1 MMNSR
6 QEELDK
12 IKAQIAG
19 EEQID
24 WKSITRK
31 INFDPS
37 NPLSLRN
44 IDPDSK
50 SNLDQIMDGMFEAE
64 SDIALRNEFIE
75 DLKRHTEKGKSI
87 FTYRALKSA
96 LLEMKSRAEELYD
109 KVKMTRAEFIGY
121 IQDAIDKIDDIV
133 VDMNTERYEEA
144 ERLLADEAGFEEL
157 KQLQI
162 EYHKAIEVL
171 AIESAVNDQ
180 KKLTGNTISLL
191 SLLHPDN
198 EQKEE
203 K

>member
-1 MMNSR
+1 MNNSR

-19 EEQID
+19 EKEID
-24 WKSITRK
+24 WRSITRK
-31 INFDPS
+31 VNFDPS

-44 IDPDSK
+44 IDPDSG
-50 SNLDQIMDGMFEAE
+50 SHLDSILNDMFEAE
-64 SDIALRNEFIE
+64 SDLELRNQFIN
-75 DLKRHTEKGKSI
+75 DLKHHTEKGKSI

-96 LLEMKSRAEELYD
+96 LLEMKSRADELCN

-133 VDMNTERYEEA
+133 VAMNTERYEEA

-171 AIESAVNDQ
+171 AIEGAINDQ
-180 KKLTGNTISLL
+180 KKLQGSTVNLL
-191 SLLHPDN
+191 SLLHG
-198 EQKEE
+198 EEE

>member
-1 MMNSR
+1 MMNNNR

-19 EEQID
+19 EEEID

-31 INFDPS
+31 VNFDPS
-37 NPLSLRN
+37 NPLSLKN
-44 IDPDSK
+44 IDPDSG
-50 SNLDQIMDGMFEAE
+50 SHLDSILNDMFKAE
-64 SDIALRNEFIE
+64 SDLELRNQFIK
-75 DLKRHTEKGKSI
+75 DLEHHTEKGKSI

-96 LLEMKSRAEELYD
+96 LLEMKSRADELCV

-121 IQDAIDKIDDIV
+121 LQDAIDKIDDIV
-133 VDMNTERYEEA
+133 VTMNTERYEEA

-171 AIESAVNDQ
+171 AIEGAINDQ
-180 KKLTGNTISLL
+180 KKLKGNTVNLL
-191 SLLHPDN
+191 SLLHG
-198 EQKEE
+198 EEE

>member
-1 MMNSR
+1 MNNNR

-19 EEQID
+19 EEEID

-31 INFDPS
+31 VNFDPS
-37 NPLSLRN
+37 NPLSLKN
-44 IDPDSK
+44 IDPDSG
-50 SNLDQIMDGMFEAE
+50 SHLDSILNDMFKAE
-64 SDIALRNEFIE
+64 SDLELRNQFIK
-75 DLKRHTEKGKSI
+75 DLEHHTEKGKSI

-96 LLEMKSRAEELYD
+96 LLEMKSRADELCV

-121 IQDAIDKIDDIV
+121 LQDAIDKIDDIV
-133 VDMNTERYEEA
+133 VTMNTERYEEA

-171 AIESAVNDQ
+171 AIEGAINDQ
-180 KKLTGNTISLL
+180 KKLKGNTVNLL
-191 SLLHPDN
+191 SLLHG
-198 EQKEE
+198 EEE